1 MEDVLSNDELEQVL
15 NEIKKTKE
23 GRCIRTFMSG
33 MAQKLQDKLDS
44 AQRLGRT
51 QSLWIRYHEHIQIV
65 LDFIRVER
73 LSHIQLLIDSSAK
86 MLAVMMAAGHSQ
98 YGKSIHFTV
107 QQFVQFDGLTKGFY
121 QQ

>member
-1 MEDVLSNDELEQVL
+1 M
-15 NEIKKTKE
+15 T
-23 GRCIRTFMSG
+23 G
-33 MAQKLQDKLDS
+33 MVQKLQDKVDS

-73 LSHIQLLIDSSAK
+73 LSDIQLHIDSSAK
-86 MLAVMMAAGHSQ
+86 ILAIMTAAGHSQ
-98 YGKSIHFTV
+98 YGKAIRFTV
-107 QQFVQFDGLTKGFY
+107 QQFIQFDGRRKGFY

>member
-1 MEDVLSNDELEQVL
+1 MEDVLSNDELEKVL
-15 NEIKKTKE
+15 NEIKMTEE
-23 GRCIRTFMSG
+23 GRYISIFKSDMT
-33 MAQKLQDKLDS
+33 QKLQDKLNS
-44 AQRLGRT
+44 AQRFGRT

-73 LSHIQLLIDSSAK
+73 LSDIQPHIDSSAK

-98 YGKSIHFTV
+98 YGEAIRFTV
-107 QQFVQFDGLTKGFY
+107 QQFVQFDGQTKGYY